1 MILTKRYLDEFLE
14 GMWISIPESL
24 KKELLHEYG
33 HPVMDEEGHMHEYT
47 EQDIY
52 EQLRKR
58 INKFMR
64 LRGCNEQITRE
75 TDRT

>member
-1 MILTKRYLDEFLE
+1 MILTKRYLEEFLE
-14 GMWISIPESL
+14 GMWISIPESF
-24 KKELLHEYG
+24 KKELLREYS

-58 INKFMR
+58 INQSMR
-64 LRGCNEQITRE
+64 SRGCKEQIKRVTN
-75 TDRT
+75 